1 MKNKYKG
8 LKKAWLIKMTEED
21 ILYNLEDNPNLR
33 AEFYS
38 YVIGKLNENNDVFT
52 DMLSKYEIEYTYCNS
67 INDLLNKIKTS
78 YVDQDEIVAIN
89 TEFFPTYEGETKRN
103 IKKRLKKTNLP
114 FTFI

>member
-67 INDLLNKIKTS
+67 IYYLLNKI
-78 YVDQDEIVAIN
+78 
-89 TEFFPTYEGETKRN
+89 
-103 IKKRLKKTNLP
+103 
-114 FTFI
+114 